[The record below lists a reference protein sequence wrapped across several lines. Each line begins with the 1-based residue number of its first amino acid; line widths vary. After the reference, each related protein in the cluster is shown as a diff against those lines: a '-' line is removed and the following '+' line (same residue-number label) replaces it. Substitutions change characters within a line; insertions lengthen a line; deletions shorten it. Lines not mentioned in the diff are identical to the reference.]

1 MFIFGITLLGINK
14 FPIWIR
20 LIVLVLSTVGVTF
33 LVRNFPPRASNLFP
47 ILPLL
52 LYRVFYRLVQFITT
66 WLLVPPD
73 WCIWIEAI
81 LLIAM
86 LLKCFREYGFL
97 GFMQFIVNVLITL
110 YLYFVIDMIYFCF
123 VPVLIL
129 YLILKYVLKVLG

>member
-33 LVRNFPPRASNLFP
+33 LVSNLFP

-73 WCIWIEAI
+73 WCIWIEVI